1 MDENHWPRVRRIIE
15 DALEQ
20 PTETRLEFVART
32 CGADATLRAEVEG
45 LLKHNATD
53 AAFLE
58 PPVQAVASGLAC
70 ELDSQ
75 EAVGARLGPYLLL
88 GVIAVGGMGTV
99 YRARRDDDEYDKEVA
114 IKVLAS
120 SLSSTRARQRFHRER
135 QILAQ
140 LDHPNITR
148 LLDGGTT
155 ADGRPYIVMEFVRG
169 APITRFAQTQKL
181 DACDRLRLF
190 VDVCRAVQFAHRNL
204 IVHRDLK
211 PGNILVNEE
220 SVPKL
225 VDFGISKLIAP
236 GGSEVDPMT
245 ITVAAPMTVRYS
257 SPEQV
262 SGEPISTASD
272 VYSLGV
278 LLYELLT
285 DQPPYD
291 SGASIQEALVAIR
304 ELIPQPP
311 SSIRPELDREMDAI
325 VLHAMEK
332 QPNRRYAT
340 AEAMASDI
348 ERYLRGDPIV
358 AHPPTRWYLVRK
370 AAWRHRRALG
380 FAATVFLLVTIFGI
394 VAAGLAVK
402 LSRERTAAMEAGQR
416 ESLARHNAEQIN
428 TFLAETLVSA
438 DPLMDHARDLSL
450 LRLLADAS
458 NRLGDQTTTEVQA
471 ALRLTIGRAYLNLYL
486 VRDAEPHLTAAEAF
500 YRQSNDSEH
509 DRGLGDAI
517 EHLSEVA
524 MMRLKY
530 YEAEELGRE
539 CLAIRRRLHGSEH
552 ESTAIA
558 LIQIVRALNGQS
570 EFTEAMPLAFE
581 VLTIRRAIHGESHG
595 MIADVL
601 DQIAMMY
608 SDLGDGEQAR
618 LFQDQAQAMRRS
630 LFGDSHES
638 LARGLE
644 NQGWINLR
652 LGEREAAQER
662 FERAIAARELLAGA
676 THPSTVEPRIH
687 AGILASDLGE
697 IEVAEQHFSAA
708 LRIADETLPPWHRT
722 VRYSHSAFGLFLF
735 EQERYLDAEP
745 HLLIAH
751 KGAVR
756 LWGDHGVTHTLSV
769 HLAKL
774 YEHLGRPDLARTYAE
789 AGAALADGQT
799 RQARHAFIAP

>member
-1 MDENHWPRVRRIIE
+1 MDENRWPRVRRIIE

-20 PTETRLEFVART
+20 PTETRLDFVART
-32 CGADATLRAEVEG
+32 CGADAMLRAEVEG

-75 EAVGARLGPYLLL
+75 EAIGARLGPYLLL

-99 YRARRDDDEYDKEVA
+99 YRARRDDDEYDKQVA

-169 APITRFAQTQKL
+169 APITRFARTQKL
-181 DACDRLRLF
+181 EARDRLRLF

-220 SVPKL
+220 GVPKL

-236 GGSEVDPMT
+236 DGSEVDPMT

-285 DQPPYD
+285 DQPPYE

-304 ELIPQPP
+304 DVLPQPP
-311 SSIRPELDREMDAI
+311 SSIRPQLDREMDAI
-325 VLHAMEK
+325 VLHALEK
-332 QPNRRYAT
+332 QPNRRYET

-348 ERYLRGDPIV
+348 ERYLRGDPII

-370 AAWRHRRALG
+370 TAWRHRRALS

-402 LSRERTAAMEAGQR
+402 LSRERTAAMEAR
-416 ESLARHNAEQIN
+416 NNAEQIN
-428 TFLAETLVSA
+428 AFLAETLVSA
-438 DPLMDHARDLSL
+438 DPLMDNARDLSL
-450 LRLLADAS
+450 LRLLGDAS
-458 NRLGDQTTTEVQA
+458 NRLGQQTTTEVDA
-471 ALRLTIGRAYLNLYL
+471 ALRLTIGRAYLNLSL
-486 VRDAEPHLTAAEAF
+486 VRDAEPHLNAAEAF
-500 YRQSNDSEH
+500 YRRSDDPEH
-509 DRGLGDAI
+509 ERGLGDAL
-517 EHLSEVA
+517 EHLSEA
-524 MMRLKY
+524 AISRLKF
-530 YEAEELGRE
+530 YEAEEFGRE

-552 ESTAIA
+552 ESIAIA
-558 LIQIVRALNGQS
+558 LMKVVRALRGQS

-581 VLTIRRAIHGESHG
+581 VLAIRRAIHGDSHG
-595 MIADVL
+595 AIADVL
-601 DQIAMMY
+601 DQIAMMH
-608 SDLGDGEQAR
+608 SELDDESQAR

-630 LFGDSHES
+630 LYGDSHQS

-644 NQGWINLR
+644 NEGWINLR
-652 LGEREAAQER
+652 LGDRAAAQQR
-662 FERAIAARELLAGA
+662 FEQSIAARESLVGA
-676 THPSTVEPRIH
+676 THPSTVDPRVH
-687 AGILASDLGE
+687 AAILASDRGE
-697 IEVAEQHFSAA
+697 IEIAEEHFSNAVG
-708 LRIADETLPPWHRT
+708 IADEALPPWHRT

-735 EQERYLDAEP
+735 EQERYLEAEP
-745 HLLIAH
+745 HLLLAH

-774 YEHLGRPDLARTYAE
+774 YEHLDRPDLARTYAE
-789 AGAALADGQT
+789 ADATLAESSA
-799 RQARHAFIAP
+799 REARHAFIAP